1 MAANVRER
9 KRILDYNEAFNA
21 LRRALQHDLGGKR
34 LSKIATLRRA
44 IHRITALSLVLR
56 ASPAPR
62 WPCGHLE
69 CHGQAAHGSGLRSSE
84 SLGPGYLE
92 KSGWARSRVRSD
104 RQSSQ
109 PIECQGFCRE
119 VDWESRRDF
128 EERFRKPKAQ
138 TNMANPVQPQFQDP
152 GSVSPLELPEM
163 EKLLTKV
170 ENKDDKALG
179 LSKSLSGALDLE
191 QNGHSLPFKVISE
204 VHRQPSL
211 PGSPSRASSRR
222 ASSVATTSYAQ
233 DQEAPKDYLV
243 LAIASCFCPVW
254 PLNLIP
260 LIFSIM
266 SRSSV
271 QQGDMDGARR
281 LGRLARLLSITFII
295 LGIVIIIVAVTVNF
309 TASWNSVLVQLMAPN
324 GPFESGAESLLL
336 KRVPEEFV
344 TQQLELKDFVKLVLR
359 FDIKSPQELGT

>member
-1 MAANVRER
+1 
-9 KRILDYNEAFNA
+9 
-21 LRRALQHDLGGKR
+21 
-34 LSKIATLRRA
+34 
-44 IHRITALSLVLR
+44 
-56 ASPAPR
+56 
-62 WPCGHLE
+62 
-69 CHGQAAHGSGLRSSE
+69 
-84 SLGPGYLE
+84 
-92 KSGWARSRVRSD
+92 
-104 RQSSQ
+104 
-109 PIECQGFCRE
+109 
-119 VDWESRRDF
+119 
-128 EERFRKPKAQ
+128 
-138 TNMANPVQPQFQDP
+138 MANPVQPPFQDP
-152 GSVSPLELPEM
+152 GSTSPLELPEM

-170 ENKDDKALG
+170 ENKDDKALN

-204 VHRQPSL
+204 GHRQHSL

-222 ASSVATTSYAQ
+222 ASSVVTTSYAQ
-233 DQEAPKDYLV
+233 DQEAPKDYLI

-309 TASWNSVLVQLMAPN
+309 TAWGTNLEVFEHDLIPALTLTGATEGSWVLEASSNTPEPEQSTVLSPEPLAAEWVN
-324 GPFESGAESLLL
+324 WNLGPAQAAASCIIDVLPG
-336 KRVPEEFV
+336 
-344 TQQLELKDFVKLVLR
+344 LKD
-359 FDIKSPQELGT
+359 E